1 MKTFFLVYEITINKN
16 HIYYTKYYQIPRP
29 KSLIVADIA
38 MFGCFMIRHKT
49 TIFTQAAS

>member
-16 HIYYTKYYQIPRP
+16 HIDYTKYYQIPRP
-29 KSLIVADIA
+29 KSLIVAEKQ
-38 MFGCFMIRHKT
+38 FGCFMIRHKT